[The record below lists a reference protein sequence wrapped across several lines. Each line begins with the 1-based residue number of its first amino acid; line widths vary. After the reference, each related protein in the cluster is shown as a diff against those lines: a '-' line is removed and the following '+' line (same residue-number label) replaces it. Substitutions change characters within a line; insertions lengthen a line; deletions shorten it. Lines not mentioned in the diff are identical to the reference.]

1 MPTGNQEY
9 QCQMGW
15 GNFMVFWNRF
25 VPWKLMGKV
34 EQKIYQY
41 HGIDGTLKQIYLASI
56 LSKVFLS
63 SMICYVLKYI
73 PFIKRTLENAFI
85 VIKWYSRYCLH
96 SMKCLSVISIYIFKS
111 STCHTYVH
119 HKHYT
124 TYIVVLEHTLNWK
137 YIKRSCGLYHI
148 CITLSILIALWW
160 HTS

>member
-1 MPTGNQEY
+1 MA
-9 QCQMGW
+9 
-15 GNFMVFWNRF
+15 
-25 VPWKLMGKV
+25 LMAPLNK
-34 EQKIYQY
+34 Y
-41 HGIDGTLKQIYLASI
+41 IYLASI

-73 PFIKRTLENAFI
+73 PFIKRTLENAFR

-148 CITLSILIALWW
+148 LMYYIKYSYSTMMTYILIQSDWKINYLA
-160 HTS
+160 